1 MTTSSAR
8 GTLVCNRIGDGS
20 AAPSVVREC
29 HCGAQL
35 WVTTLMLPLVESG
48 ELTPVCAPCG
58 TREGRQIDIHPRTME
73 VLIRRDQVAE
83 AWQVVNALN
92 AGILGGPSMNVPDRN
107 GDQAPT
113 HPGGSEP

>member
-1 MTTSSAR
+1 
-8 GTLVCNRIGDGS
+8 
-20 AAPSVVREC
+20 
-29 HCGAQL
+29 
-35 WVTTLMLPLVESG
+35 
-48 ELTPVCAPCG
+48 
-58 TREGRQIDIHPRTME
+58 ME